1 MSINKLKN
9 SWIKDDNIVTGAYDN
24 VSLLNNGKTELQ
36 QDVTCNN
43 NLTIKNYAICDK
55 VPTLNTHLVNKLYCD
70 SSKTYLL
77 IK

>member
-9 SWIKDDNIVTGAYDN
+9 SWIKDDNIVTGTYDN

-43 NLTIKNYAICDK
+43 NLTIKNYAICK
-55 VPTLNTHLVNKLYCD
+55 VLNKSQRLSYFVK
-70 SSKTYLL
+70 KQQ
-77 IK
+77 